1 MQRSPIQLDA
11 VLPQCY
17 NKITGLAGVYSV
29 QEPHFWTLATDYYV
43 GAVKLEVSKNV
54 DPKYVVSQTQNIFT
68 KAGIR
73 QIYIQLDYSM
83 W

>member
-1 MQRSPIQLDA
+1 
-11 VLPQCY
+11 
-17 NKITGLAGVYSV
+17 
-29 QEPHFWTLATDYYV
+29 
-43 GAVKLEVSKNV
+43 
-54 DPKYVVSQTQNIFT
+54 VVSQTQNIFT